1 MKTLPAIIIFSL
13 VAISPPISATDAPAQ
28 NSSIEKL
35 FSVMGMDQQMKS
47 GFEAMLPLVDQ
58 QAAQLKLSPGPKQEL
73 RNIYRDWFNHD
84 IDRTVINAKIV
95 KLYAETFSE
104 QEINQLI
111 SFYQSPIG
119 RKFLQESPRLTKIG
133 AQIGM
138 EEARAK
144 QHLLNRRLQ
153 PFLDVHAK

>member
-1 MKTLPAIIIFSL
+1 MKILPAIIIISL
-13 VAISPPISATDAPAQ
+13 VMLAPPIFAADAPAQ

-47 GFEAMLPLVDQ
+47 GFDAMLPLVDQ
-58 QAAQLKLSPGPKQEL
+58 QAAQLNLSPSAKQEL
-73 RNIYRDWFNHD
+73 RDIYRNWFNHD

-104 QEINQLI
+104 KEINQLM

-144 QHLLNRRLQ
+144 QYLLNQRLQ